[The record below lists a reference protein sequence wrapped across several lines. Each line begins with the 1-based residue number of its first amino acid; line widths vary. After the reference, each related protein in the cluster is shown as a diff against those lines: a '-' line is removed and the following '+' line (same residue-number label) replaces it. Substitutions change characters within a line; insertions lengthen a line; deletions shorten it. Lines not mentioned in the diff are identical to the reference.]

1 MKKILSIMLMLL
13 TAAFSFGAWRYVEDP
28 GKWNGAGDKA
38 YTGYITD
45 DTTWTIYVLQQ
56 SDGTWQLGAGTFGV
70 DLGSGGGSCNA
81 GRPSG
86 SLESNQKTDTGVG
99 SGVLDLCEA
108 FDDLPDMQFTAIGPR
123 CFYNHKQITGIVIPA
138 EIKELKSSAF
148 NGSSLTSITFE
159 AGSQLTTI
167 QDSVFRSAQSI
178 KILNLKDTKLESIGS
193 GCFDAA
199 IGFREISLP
208 STLTTLSSS
217 AFSYITDSDM
227 VYHFAGAI
235 PTSIG
240 SSAFRPRSL
249 SEKIKWA
256 FFVDVNTKGTW
267 PIRTDVAFADATLPM
282 VDGVTFAEED
292 YLGYLYLS
300 DLPGNNIDS
309 PQKVWIFKEGV
320 LSAIVPPSI
329 SAITQTGRNDVS
341 IDLTLDMGT
350 ADVASMEVTLND
362 TTITKEG
369 TEAGTYEFDFEELSL
384 ETTYSWVAI
393 LKNANGD
400 TVQQIVGSATTLPPD
415 VSIGKTSFTQ
425 PKDGLSATVIVEIAT
440 LISESAEIVFS
451 FNGEESGRK
460 TVTATGEYGFDVSG
474 LKLNEIYNYS
484 FTVTSSEYS
493 DVATAEG
500 SFEADYYHWVFTP
513 VPNGYFNGC
522 PFSGYISDRNWNIRI
537 YCPDSEKPDEF
548 YLGTG
553 GVGTIAAVGDEGK
566 GILDLTTVY
575 EDTLKA
581 GTPVKLVKVT
591 PYSFPQNQKMEGI
604 IFPKTLKHIS
614 FYTFYGCR
622 SVKFVDLSQTQVTNI
637 EARAFQDNYGCS
649 EYRLPKTLET
659 IGACAFAWGPAKRVF
674 YFYGDVPAVSLTTS
688 STGTGNVGGD
698 QSIYPGA
705 NNYQWAYVVDSRAY
719 PRWKTDASTTLYT
732 EANPFPDEEI
742 SWIPEAVR
750 YGVADGYAKPFG
762 NSTLGRGYDT
772 SAKGRAYLIHETLL
786 PIGTMIF
793 VK

>member
-1 MKKILSIMLMLL
+1 MKKFIFLILLAVA
-13 TAAFSFGAWRYVEDP
+13 TCSFGAWRYVEDP
-28 GKWNGAGDKA
+28 GKWNNAGDKS

-45 DTTWTIYVLQQ
+45 DTTWTIYVLQL

-70 DLGSGGGSCNA
+70 DYGSGGGSCNA

-86 SLESNQKTDTGVG
+86 SLESNQKTDTGIG

-138 EIKELKSSAF
+138 EIKVLKTSAF
-148 NGSSLTSITFE
+148 QGSSLTSITFE

-199 IGFREISLP
+199 LGFREISLP

-227 VYHFAGAI
+227 VYHFAGSI

-256 FFVDVNTKGTW
+256 FYVDVNTKGTW

-300 DLPGNNIDS
+300 DLPGNNINS

-329 SAITQTGRNDVS
+329 SAITQTGRKDVS
-341 IDLTLDMGT
+341 IDLALDMGT

-369 TEAGTYEFDFEELSL
+369 TEDGTYDFYFDELSL

-393 LKNANGD
+393 LKDANGD
-400 TVQQIVGSATTLPPD
+400 IVQQIVGSATTLPPD
-415 VSIGKTSFTQ
+415 ISLGKTSYTQ
-425 PKDGLSATVIVEIAT
+425 PADGLSATVYVEIVE
-440 LISESAEIVFS
+440 LKGESAEIAFTFDGNDAVTQ
-451 FNGEESGRK
+451 
-460 TVTATGEYGFDVSG
+460 TVTSAGKYGFDVTNLTLG
-474 LKLNEIYNYS
+474 EKYNYS
-484 FTVTSSEYS
+484 FVVTSSQNS
-493 DVATAEG
+493 DVASING
-500 SFEADYYHWVFTP
+500 VLEADYYHWVYTAAP
-513 VPNGYFNGC
+513 AGSIRNGMPYTGELT
-522 PFSGYISDRNWNIRI
+522 DRNWRLYI
-537 YCPDSEKPDEF
+537 YCPDPEKPDEF
-548 YLGTG
+548 WLGCG
-553 GVGTIAAVGDEGK
+553 GAGTSATDANGRGA
-566 GILDLTTVY
+566 LDLTAVY
-575 EDTLKA
+575 ADTLAA
-581 GTPVKLVKVT
+581 GTPVKIIDVNSFAFVSNQNLEKLVLPRFT
-591 PYSFPQNQKMEGI
+591 QNI
-604 IFPKTLKHIS
+604 RS
-614 FYTFYGCR
+614 YTFYGCR
-622 SVKFVDLSQTQVTNI
+622 SLTSVDLSKTQITNI
-637 EARAFQDNYGCS
+637 SARAFQDNYGCT
-649 EYRLPKTLET
+649 EYYLPRTLVSV
-659 IGACAFAWGPAKRVF
+659 GACAFAWGPAKRAIHF
-674 YFYGDVPAVSLTTS
+674 LGDVPTVEITTQA
-688 STGTGNVGGD
+688 TGTGNVGGD
-698 QSIYPGA
+698 QSFYSG
-705 NNYQWAYVVDSRAY
+705 NNNNQWAYCVDAKTY
-719 PRWKTDASTTLYT
+719 PRWKTDASTILYT
-732 EANPFPDEEI
+732 DENPFPAASEQT
-742 SWIPEAVR
+742 WIPESVQ
-750 YGVADGYAKPFG
+750 YGKVDGYAKPFG
-762 NSTLGRGYDT
+762 NSTLGRGWDS
-772 SAKGRAYLIHETLL
+772 SAFGRAYLIQENYYNPATVL
-786 PIGTMIF
+786 MIF
-793 VK
+793 